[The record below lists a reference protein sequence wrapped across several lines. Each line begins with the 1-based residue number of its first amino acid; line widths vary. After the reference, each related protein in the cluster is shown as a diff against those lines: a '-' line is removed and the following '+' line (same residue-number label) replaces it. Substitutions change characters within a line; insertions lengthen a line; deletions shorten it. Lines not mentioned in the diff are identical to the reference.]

1 MLVTT
6 KSGLKGEIYLSAI
19 GHTLRCGNSTTIDDK
34 YASDPDILW
43 AVSKGMI
50 EISLDGNNEEFKGAK
65 AEDIDVITLKN
76 TGRSILNLS
85 FINKTVVPGAKFALS
100 QDDFNRSDI
109 SSLIKNG
116 SIEVVVKGKA
126 GEVVESKSTAKK
138 SASKKSTAKK
148 SASKKSTTKKS
159 TAKSKSET
167 KTAETAE
174 TVTSSP
180 EGDVL
185 ISNPNKEKT
194 LISEN
199 NPSDKDPF
207 TTAFP
212 EADEEGIIFVDN
224 NNEVS

>member
-19 GHTLRCGNSTTIDDK
+19 GHTLRYGNSTTIDDK

-65 AEDIDVITLKN
+65 AENIDVITLKN

-85 FINKTVVPGAKFALS
+85 FINKIVVPRAEFALS

-109 SSLIKNG
+109 SSLIKSG

-126 GEVVESKSTAKK
+126 GVGVKSKSTAKK
-138 SASKKSTAKK
+138 STAKKSTA
-148 SASKKSTTKKS
+148 KKSTTKKS
-159 TAKSKSET
+159 TVKSKSET
-167 KTAETAE
+167 KTAKTAE
-174 TVTSSP
+174 TVTSPP
-180 EGDVL
+180 EVGVL
-185 ISNPNKEKT
+185 IANPNKEKT
-194 LISEN
+194 LINEN